1 MVWPDSDR
9 PETSVDNGEA
19 ASWLTLVEASRLT
32 GRHPDTLRVMIR
44 KGRLEARKGNAG
56 NWLVQLPTR
65 MQPGSHPERPGRH
78 PDQHPDH
85 SDDGPDDH
93 PDGPDTHPERPDVA
107 LLREELLE
115 ARVAAA
121 RAEAGREFLHSL
133 VGDLRAE
140 RDRLAAELAL
150 ARKGWLERLIEAV
163 RKR

>member
-1 MVWPDSDR
+1 
-9 PETSVDNGEA
+9 VDNGEA

-32 GRHPDTLRVMIR
+32 GRHLDTLRVMIR

-65 MQPGSHPERPGRH
+65 MQPGSHPEHPGH
-78 PDQHPDH
+78 QPDQHPERPDH
-85 SDDGPDDH
+85 RPDDH
-93 PDGPDTHPERPDVA
+93 PDGPDAHPEHSDVA

-121 RAEAGREFLHSL
+121 RAEAGCELLHSL

-150 ARKGWLERLIEAV
+150 ARKGWLERVIEAV
-163 RKR
+163 RRR

>member
-1 MVWPDSDR
+1 
-9 PETSVDNGEA
+9 VDNGEA

-65 MQPGSHPERPGRH
+65 MQPGSHPERP
-78 PDQHPDH
+78 DH
-85 SDDGPDDH
+85 RPDDH
-93 PDGPDTHPERPDVA
+93 PDGPDAHPEHPDVA
-107 LLREELLE
+107 LLREELLD

-121 RAEAGREFLHSL
+121 RAEAGCELLHSL

-140 RDRLAAELAL
+140 RDRLTADLAE
-150 ARKGWLERLIEAV
+150 ARKGWLERLIETL